1 MRPRKAAFTSKD
13 QKAMQEEKLR
23 ILKRAKR
30 GDRTAKKRLRHM
42 GLLYWEHKGRVI
54 VERDPENGVARN
66 GAAPWTFS
74 HKQL

>member
-1 MRPRKAAFTSKD
+1 MRRRAAAFTSKD

-30 GDRTAKKRLRHM
+30 GDRTAKKRLRQM

-54 VERDPENGVARN
+54 VKRDPENGAARN
-66 GAAPWTFS
+66 GAAP
-74 HKQL
+74 